1 MKIWAC
7 GNEGDGVAGYVVS
20 DAFLGV
26 GQIERQNLVWSYLK
40 CALNESDARRVRAMI
55 TMTFDEAGD

>member
-7 GNEGDGVAGYVVS
+7 GEGGDGVAGYVVS
-20 DAFLGV
+20 DAFCGV
-26 GQIERQNLVWSYLK
+26 GQIERQNMVWSYLK